1 MKRFAFKM
9 KLKEECV
16 AEYKRRHNQIWPELK
31 ELIKSTGVYDYSIFY
46 DEDTRILF
54 AVQKIAGDASSQDL
68 GSNPVVQRWWKFMA
82 DLMEVNE
89 DYSPV
94 TIPLEEVFYLE

>member
-9 KLKEECV
+9 KLKEGCV
-16 AEYKRRHNQIWPELK
+16 AEYKRRHDHIWPELK

-46 DEDTRILF
+46 DKDTRILF
-54 AVQKIAGDASSQDL
+54 AVQKIDGESSSQDL
-68 GSNPVVQRWWKFMA
+68 GSDPVVKRWWEYMA

-89 DYSPV
+89 DNSPV
-94 TIPLEEVFYLE
+94 TIPLDEVFYLE